1 MTRLLLFLPLASLLV
16 AATCSDDLSARTQA
30 LQRHNT
36 GVALAQETKYAEA
49 IAEYDAA
56 VALAPE
62 EPLIYHSR
70 GVAYLL
76 SANYGAAITD
86 FNKALQLDPDRG
98 NTYYE
103 RGLAYY
109 QLADFEKALTDL
121 AYAMQLTSDPDTSI
135 PAQKL
140 LDEIRAR

>member
-1 MTRLLLFLPLASLLV
+1 
-16 AATCSDDLSARTQA
+16 
-30 LQRHNT
+30 
-36 GVALAQETKYAEA
+36 
-49 IAEYDAA
+49 
-56 VALAPE
+56 
-62 EPLIYHSR
+62 
-70 GVAYLL
+70 
-76 SANYGAAITD
+76 
-86 FNKALQLDPDRG
+86 LDPDRG